1 MAIISSDLCIGPNA
15 ARMDQQ
21 SLLMIELFID
31 IGDFCEESE
40 PANSRD
46 SNTHFFKIRCY
57 LNVNAS

>member
-31 IGDFCEESE
+31 IGDF
-40 PANSRD
+40 
-46 SNTHFFKIRCY
+46 
-57 LNVNAS
+57 